1 VSAPRSVT
9 VFAPATVANVAS
21 GFDVLG
27 FALERPGDAV
37 TVRRTEGRGVVVT
50 SISGDG
56 GRLPK
61 DPAKN
66 TAAVA
71 AQAFLEAVGSPFGVQ
86 IGVEKRM
93 PLASG
98 LGSSA
103 ASAVAAVHAANL
115 LAGEPLAPRELL
127 PFTLLAEK
135 AACGSAHADNTAPSL
150 LGGFVL
156 IRSYEPLDVLRLPVP
171 PGLACTVVHP
181 HTEVKTEDARRI
193 LKKEIR
199 LADAIRQWGN
209 LAALVASLYEGDLAL
224 LGRSLQDVVAEP
236 VRSLL
241 IPGFAGVK
249 RAALAAGAL
258 GCSISGSGPSVF
270 ALCATAEVA
279 ERAGAGMVEAFRA
292 TGLASDLFLSAVN
305 TTGPVVLSRED

>member
-1 VSAPRSVT
+1 MSAPRAVT

-27 FALERPGDAV
+27 FALEQPGDAV
-37 TVRRTEGRGVVVT
+37 TVRRSSGPGVVVA
-50 SISGDG
+50 SITGDD
-56 GRLPK
+56 GRLPY

-71 AQAFLEAVGSPFGVQ
+71 AQAFLEAVAAPFGLE
-86 IGVEKRM
+86 IAIEKRM

-103 ASAVAAVHAANL
+103 ASAVAAVHGANL
-115 LAGEPLAPRELL
+115 LAGSPFAQRDLL

-171 PGLACTVVHP
+171 AGLACAVVHP

-199 LADAIRQWGN
+199 LSDAIRQWGN

-236 VRSLL
+236 IRSLL
-241 IPGFAGVK
+241 IPGFPAVK

-270 ALCATAEVA
+270 ALCASADAA

-292 TGLASDLFLSAVN
+292 AGLASDLFLSAVN
-305 TTGPVVLSRED
+305 TTGPVVLSQED